1 MDDFSDLAKLLGG
14 LILLGALVGVGAR
27 VAMPGDQRM
36 GFLKTV
42 LYGIAGAL
50 IGGGI
55 VELLDMADLLEAN
68 VALWALAGTLV
79 AVLLIGALHQGGV
92 LVPEDAVT
100 AEDHEKGPAHQGH
113 DLLDVVTRNED
124 GDAEREAAADQVELA
139 EAVEAGEADVVVP
152 VAVVHETVVVETPVD
167 ADTVAE
173 DEAMADAP
181 VEAAPAD
188 ENTSVDA
195 EDDTPQV

>member
-1 MDDFSDLAKLLGG
+1 
-14 LILLGALVGVGAR
+14 
-27 VAMPGDQRM
+27 
-36 GFLKTV
+36 
-42 LYGIAGAL
+42 
-50 IGGGI
+50 
-55 VELLDMADLLEAN
+55 
-68 VALWALAGTLV
+68 
-79 AVLLIGALHQGGV
+79 V